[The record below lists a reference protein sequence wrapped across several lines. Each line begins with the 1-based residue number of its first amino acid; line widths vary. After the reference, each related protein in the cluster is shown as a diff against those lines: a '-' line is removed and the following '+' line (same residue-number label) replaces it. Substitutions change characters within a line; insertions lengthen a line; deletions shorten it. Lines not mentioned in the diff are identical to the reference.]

1 MRNNLY
7 NISLL
12 HETRIITCLTIIFFS
27 YVRFFLLLITL
38 YYSMKKQQ
46 GTLAYN
52 ETKTHFNIDLTI
64 VKNKYIMEM
73 K

>member
-1 MRNNLY
+1 MFDYYFRFPMY
-7 NISLL
+7 D
-12 HETRIITCLTIIFFS
+12 
-27 YVRFFLLLITL
+27 FFLLLITL

-64 VKNKYIMEM
+64 VQNKYIMEM